1 MAAQISSPGAQRLL
15 LSLLPISR
23 SRSAQVL
30 LPRVIVAARR
40 PRSCVKTVPHHSLP
54 RSLRRG
60 RLSLRPLSFCPGPR
74 ISRPAPTPP
83 PAYRPPIA
91 APARASMCPPPHSL
105 GGCCHVTAA
114 AAFPCVLPVML
125 ADLSNTFHT
134 DAMLMQRVA
143 ALLIPGPLFTL
154 RECSTSKLY
163 LASSSVPLSGSGIG
177 PGSCNA
183 LLKSQMSDF
192 TPSGDTWRG
201 RAREARHRRIVA
213 RIVARADEGVDNY
226 SARRAGVRARA
237 PPFAAA
243 ARIHCEVKGGGSAH
257 ASPARRRLRQ
267 PRGPAAVKPS
277 REEEG

>member
-1 MAAQISSPGAQRLL
+1 MDGNPKRHRDLQEQYSLQISSPGAQRLL

-114 AAFPCVLPVML
+114 AAFPCVLPVSAPRLSTRVPLRPGRSSGGVVARAAPDCGAGSFRALHHKRRHRRRCAPRSAPVRYRSRSRTRL
-125 ADLSNTFHT
+125 A
-134 DAMLMQRVA
+134 RVA
-143 ALLIPGPLFTL
+143 CQSPQYERAQVGVRPT
-154 RECSTSKLY
+154 C
-163 LASSSVPLSGSGIG
+163 V
-177 PGSCNA
+177 
-183 LLKSQMSDF
+183 
-192 TPSGDTWRG
+192 
-201 RAREARHRRIVA
+201 AREAQQVA
-213 RIVARADEGVDNY
+213 RGAVLFKRKLLCRAVIWIHIARSHSGAALRLLV
-226 SARRAGVRARA
+226 
-237 PPFAAA
+237 PLQQPF
-243 ARIHCEVKGGGSAH
+243 
-257 ASPARRRLRQ
+257 
-267 PRGPAAVKPS
+267 
-277 REEEG
+277 